1 MTALARALVLAAAVL
16 LAVVAPAAAAGPPNA
31 ADLEAELVCPTCKTT
46 LDQSNAPVANRM
58 KAIIRQRIAEG
69 ATEAEIKA
77 ELVEQFGE
85 AVLAEPPKR
94 GFDLLAWA
102 LPLVAVGAGVLGVG
116 ALAWAWKARRDTEDG
131 EAPGPVDPEL
141 ERRIDD
147 ELARFDA

>member
-1 MTALARALVLAAAVL
+1 MTALARALALAAALL
-16 LAVVAPAAAAGPPNA
+16 LAVAAPAPAAGPPSA

-77 ELVEQFGE
+77 ELVDQFGQ

-94 GFDLLAWA
+94 GLDLLAWT
-102 LPLVAVGAGVLGVG
+102 LPLVAVAAGALGVG
-116 ALAWAWKARRDTEDG
+116 ALAWAWSRRRDADEHET
-131 EAPGPVDPEL
+131 PPPVDPEL